1 MPAAGDLQDGP
12 VALLDHL
19 VVVSTLGDES
29 LDSPGK
35 SQLVAHL
42 LAWGE
47 PRRTVSPVVVN
58 AINALASIRSAMSR
72 AAKEI
77 PPGCGG
83 VGQRRSGDRLV
94 GPLRVE
100 VPLDQVRRPTA
111 ADLPGRV
118 VTIGLP
124 RRTPRN
130 ARARISRSTVH
141 RATGRP
147 ARTAR

>member
-1 MPAAGDLQDGP
+1 MARSTCSTISS
-12 VALLDHL
+12 
-19 VVVSTLGDES
+19 VVSTLGDAS

-100 VPLDQVRRPTA
+100 VPLDQVRRQTA

-118 VTIGLP
+118 VTTGLP

>member
-77 PPGCGG
+77 TPPGCGG
-83 VGQRRSGDRLV
+83 VGQR
-94 GPLRVE
+94 
-100 VPLDQVRRPTA
+100 
-111 ADLPGRV
+111 
-118 VTIGLP
+118 
-124 RRTPRN
+124 
-130 ARARISRSTVH
+130 
-141 RATGRP
+141 
-147 ARTAR
+147 